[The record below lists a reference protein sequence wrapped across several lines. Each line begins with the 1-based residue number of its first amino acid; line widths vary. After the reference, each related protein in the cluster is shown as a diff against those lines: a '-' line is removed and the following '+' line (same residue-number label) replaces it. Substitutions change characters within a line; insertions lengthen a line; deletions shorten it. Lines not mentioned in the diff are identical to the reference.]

1 MKVRRCF
8 ALLSIFSI
16 SACASAPPPEP
27 TPVASPTPEPTPV
40 PTASSEPTKVAEP
53 TPEEQ
58 KKAEEQRQF
67 QEEKAAAER
76 EAKAEL
82 ARWTPELH
90 AEAKAL
96 ASKNFPS
103 AKAALQAALASKHRK
118 PGNEAR
124 DKDRH
129 PLQTFEFFGLKPTLT
144 VLEYGPGEGW
154 VTELLAP
161 TLLQKGK
168 LFVTS
173 PDPNGP
179 PDQRSTF
186 YAQRTK
192 AFLEKSPEL
201 YGKVQT
207 LIVDPKAPKLGLDAS
222 VDLVVLFR
230 AAHGLVNNALLQPTL
245 KEIHTALKP
254 GGVLAVEQ
262 HRSQPDADPIA
273 SSKKGYLPEPWLI
286 GEIESAGFKLAGKS
300 ELNANP
306 KDTKDYPEGVWAL
319 PPTYR
324 LKDKDREKY
333 QAIGESDRMTLKF
346 IKLARP
352 ASKAP
357 STP

>member
-8 ALLSIFSI
+8 ALFAVLSVA
-16 SACASAPPPEP
+16 ACASAPPPEP
-27 TPVASPTPEPTPV
+27 APVSSPPPEPTPAAPV
-40 PTASSEPTKVAEP
+40 SVEPPKVVEP
-53 TPEEQ
+53 TPEEK
-58 KKAEEQRQF
+58 KKADEQRQF
-67 QEEKAAAER
+67 QEEKATAEAD
-76 EAKAEL
+76 AKVEL

-103 AKAALQAALASKHRK
+103 AKAALQAALAGKHRK

-129 PLQTFEFFGLKPTLT
+129 PLQTFEFFGLKPTQT

-154 VTELLAP
+154 VTELLEP

-168 LFVTS
+168 LLVTS

-230 AAHGLVNNALLQPTL
+230 AAHGLVNNGLLQPTL
-245 KEIHTALKP
+245 REIHSALKP
-254 GGVLAVEQ
+254 NGVLAVEQ
-262 HRSQPDADPIA
+262 HRSQADADPIE
-273 SSKKGYLPEPWLI
+273 SSKKGYLPEKWLI

-306 KDTKDYPEGVWAL
+306 KDTKDHPEGVWAL

-346 IKLARP
+346 VKLA
-352 ASKAP
+352 KAAAKVQ